1 MMNARTICLVSL
13 VLLLVACSKLTPE
26 NYDRLKGGMSYQEV
40 KDILGEP
47 NQCSEVLG
55 LKTCSWGDDKRH
67 IKVNFVG
74 NQVLLFSAEG
84 LR

>member
-1 MMNARTICLVSL
+1 MNVRILTGIF
-13 VLLLVACSKLTPE
+13 VLLLAACSKLTLE

-40 KDILGEP
+40 KDILGAP
-47 NQCSEVLG
+47 SQCSEVLG
-55 LKTCSWGDDKRH
+55 VKTCTWGNDKRY

-84 LR
+84 IR